1 MYPTISAANHV
12 LLQQITE
19 EITEIRVQVNYT
31 LLHHRKDSFSSSR
44 LSGTQSVES
53 PKWKLIRCEPE
64 GRKSLAICPATCD
77 PPTDGS

>member
-31 LLHHRKDSFSSSR
+31 LLRHRKDSFSSSR
-44 LSGTQSVES
+44 LSGTQSVRR
-53 PKWKLIRCEPE
+53 PN
-64 GRKSLAICPATCD
+64 GN
-77 PPTDGS
+77 